1 MAGPPITSTRV
12 VMVKVPRLLS
22 SGWENIFLGDTQVIH
37 GVSRPRM
44 CVYIYINIYIHKY
57 YEREKGTQLHFPTR
71 LFRESL
77 HSSEV

>member
-1 MAGPPITSTRV
+1 MAGPPTTSTRV

-44 CVYIYINIYIHKY
+44 CVCVYIYTYIY
-57 YEREKGTQLHFPTR
+57 T
-71 LFRESL
+71 
-77 HSSEV
+77 